1 MFHTRKSLPFILQQ
15 TCLVFLIMS
24 LCQHRLTILSILF
37 VYPYTASTY
46 CTIFI
51 SSLISFFVNILYST
65 WEHLKLLFFPMLF
78 LTILEYFL
86 HTKPLPDNFL
96 QSRTLGILAGMGFIV
111 SGFYT
116 IQGVLG
122 KNYGFLNILLYYI
135 AVIFSLYVEN
145 RIQQN
150 KNFSFPKSFAIILL
164 SLITIC
170 FFLFTYF
177 PPNIGIFISPV

>member
-1 MFHTRKSLPFILQQ
+1 MFCID
-15 TCLVFLIMS
+15 
-24 LCQHRLTILSILF
+24 LCRF
-37 VYPYTASTY
+37 
-46 CTIFI
+46 IFI
-51 SSLISFFVNILYST
+51 SILGTLLHFTYDWSAKNPAAGLFSAVNEST

-96 QSRTLGILAGMGFIV
+96 QSRALGILAGIGFIV

-122 KNYGFLNILLYYI
+122 KNYGFLNILLYYV

-150 KNFSFPKSFAIILL
+150 KNFRFPKSFAVILL
-164 SLITIC
+164 SLISIC

>member
-1 MFHTRKSLPFILQQ
+1 MFCINLWRF
-15 TCLVFLIMS
+15 
-24 LCQHRLTILSILF
+24 
-37 VYPYTASTY
+37 
-46 CTIFI
+46 IFI
-51 SSLISFFVNILYST
+51 SILGTFLHFTYDWSDKNPVVGLFSAVNEST
-65 WEHLKLLFFPMLF
+65 WEHLKLLFFPMLL

-86 HTKPLPDNFL
+86 HTRPFPDSFL
-96 QSRTLGILAGMGFIV
+96 QSRTLGILSGMGLIV

-122 KNYGFLNILLYYI
+122 KNYGFLNILLYYV

-150 KNFSFPKSFAIILL
+150 KNFSFPKSFAVILL
-164 SLITIC
+164 SLISIC
-170 FFLFTYF
+170 FFSFTYF